1 MQRSPSRASSA
12 RRCYPQCRAVPS
24 SAEQGF
30 PGFEVSGRYGM
41 LAPADTPREA
51 IALLNN
57 EIIKVLR
64 LPDIGDRLAGDGAVA
79 VGSTP
84 DEFSVYIKSEMTK
97 WGAVI
102 KASGAT
108 VD

>member
-1 MQRSPSRASSA
+1 
-12 RRCYPQCRAVPS
+12 
-24 SAEQGF
+24 
-30 PGFEVSGRYGM
+30 M
-41 LAPADTPREA
+41 LAPAGTPREA

-84 DEFSVYIKSEMTK
+84 EEFGAYIKSEMAK

-108 VD
+108 AD